1 MDPPTAAPI
10 LEMRGISKRF
20 GPVPA
25 IEDIAFEVVPGEV
38 HAILGENGAGKS
50 TLVKIICGQFAP
62 SQGQLFFDGKTVE
75 TFSPHHARQLGVAMV
90 QQELSVFDHLTVA
103 ENLFPDHRFAR
114 RGGWISNRRLYRA
127 AAEACAQ
134 LNFEIDV
141 RLPVSAL
148 TPGQKQL
155 IEILRCVNA
164 NPRVLILDEP
174 TSGLN
179 SREGGALVALLKTL
193 RADGVSI
200 LYISHRIPEVL
211 ALSDRITILRDGRKR
226 ETLVNRD
233 LSEDRLISLMVGRD
247 LTGLRGK
254 SGRSFQGAKSPAFEA
269 KGLRGA
275 GRHHAASLLVS
286 RGQIVGVFGLE
297 GSGTFE
303 LSQMLVG
310 LLPPRSG
317 TIEIE
322 GRVSSSWTPRRL
334 NELGVT
340 FLHSNRKEAGLYL
353 NLDVSENAA
362 APRLSELSR
371 WGLLDRGALGEIVA
385 ASIMKFGIKARPR
398 DQRVRHLSGGNQ
410 QKLMLSLAL
419 KKAPVCFVVNEPT
432 RGVDVGSKAEIHRL
446 LRGLAADGGSVLLF
460 SSELP
465 EMISLASTI
474 FVMRDGKLLSRLEGE
489 EITEERVMAYAAG
502 TRIDG

>member
-1 MDPPTAAPI
+1 
-10 LEMRGISKRF
+10 
-20 GPVPA
+20 
-25 IEDIAFEVVPGEV
+25 
-38 HAILGENGAGKS
+38 
-50 TLVKIICGQFAP
+50 
-62 SQGQLFFDGKTVE
+62 
-75 TFSPHHARQLGVAMV
+75 
-90 QQELSVFDHLTVA
+90 
-103 ENLFPDHRFAR
+103 
-114 RGGWISNRRLYRA
+114 
-127 AAEACAQ
+127 
-134 LNFEIDV
+134 
-141 RLPVSAL
+141 
-148 TPGQKQL
+148 
-155 IEILRCVNA
+155 
-164 NPRVLILDEP
+164 
-174 TSGLN
+174 
-179 SREGGALVALLKTL
+179 
-193 RADGVSI
+193 
-200 LYISHRIPEVL
+200 L

-233 LSEDRLISLMVGRD
+233 LSEEMLISLMVGRD

-269 KGLRGA
+269 EGLRGP
-275 GRHHAASLLVS
+275 GQHHAASLLVS

-317 TIEIE
+317 TIGIE
-322 GRVSSSWTPRRL
+322 GRVLSSWTPRGL

-340 FLHSNRKEAGLYL
+340 FLHANRKEAGLYL

-385 ASIMKFGIKARPR
+385 GSITKFGIKARPR

-432 RGVDVGSKAEIHRL
+432 RGVDVGSKAEIHHL
-446 LRGLAADGGSVLLF
+446 LRDLAADGGSVLLF

-465 EMISLASTI
+465 EMISLASII
-474 FVMRDGKLLSRLEGE
+474 FVMRDGRLLSRLEGE

-502 TRIDG
+502 TRVDD

>member
-1 MDPPTAAPI
+1 MDPPVAGPI
-10 LEMRGISKRF
+10 LEMQRISKLF

-25 IEDIAFEVVPGEV
+25 IEDIAFDVLPGEV

-50 TLVKIICGQFAP
+50 TLVKIICGQFEP
-62 SQGQLFFDGKTVE
+62 SEGQLLFDGKVVE
-75 TFSPHHARQLGVAMV
+75 TFTPHHARKLGVAMV

-114 RGGWISNRRLYRA
+114 RGGWISRRRLYSA
-127 AAEACAQ
+127 AAAACAQ
-134 LNFEIDV
+134 LNFVIDV
-141 RLPVSAL
+141 RRPVSTL

-155 IEILRCVNA
+155 VEILRCVNA

-179 SREGGALVALLKTL
+179 SREGEALVRLLKML
-193 RADGVSI
+193 RAQGVSI

-226 ETLVNRD
+226 VTLANRD
-233 LSEDRLISLMVGRD
+233 LSEDALVALMVGRD

-254 SGRSFQGAKSPAFEA
+254 FDDTFEGAKSPALEV
-269 KGLRGA
+269 KGLRGP
-275 GRHHAASLLVS
+275 GQRRDVSLSVR
-286 RGQIVGVFGLE
+286 RGEIVGVFGLE

-303 LSQMLVG
+303 LSEMLVG
-310 LLPPRSG
+310 LLPHRTG
-317 TIEIE
+317 IIEVQ
-322 GRVSSSWTPRRL
+322 GRHLSNWTPRKL
-334 NELGVT
+334 SDLGVA
-340 FLHSNRKEAGLYL
+340 FLHSNRKEAGIYL

-362 APRLSELSR
+362 APRLSDLTR
-371 WGLLDRGALGEIVA
+371 WGLLDRVALGAIVKE
-385 ASIMKFGIKARPR
+385 SIRSFGIKAQPR
-398 DQRVRHLSGGNQ
+398 DQRARNLSGGNQ

-446 LRGLAADGGSVLLF
+446 LRSLASNGGSILLF

-465 EMISLASTI
+465 ELISLAGAI
-474 FVMRDGKLLSRLEGE
+474 LVMRDGKLLSRLEGE
-489 EITEERVMAYAAG
+489 EISEERVMAYAAG